1 MAKFYRYVYYITCQ
15 IRLPVNACLLLTRN
29 LPAGTMYQFIFF
41 ACSLLLLLGCS
52 PATVST
58 ITDQPGTKE
67 LPPAEILELVE
78 GNTLYIQSSE
88 EDSYLFFDPS
98 SRLFGKDLYANRD
111 TGRWDVSEDGQVCLK
126 MKSWW
131 YGDLKCYRIF
141 MRGDREKIFLA
152 NSADVVEYSA
162 VYFAGDSKH
171 LFVAPAAKKKSF
183 RKSARQR
190 QQQPTTS
197 SSEEQNNSRQ
207 QQKTEQYAVTEPTTT
222 DHASKDT
229 QATVKWVAK
238 NCPGCNMDGADLNKA
253 NLVEANLAGTNL
265 ANADLQM
272 ANLRRANLRGAN
284 LRNAVLKY
292 ANLPG
297 ANLQNADL
305 RGADLQ
311 GANLIR
317 ANLTGAK
324 LDGANLQEAHID
336 GTIGLN

>member
-1 MAKFYRYVYYITCQ
+1 MAKLYRYVYYIACR

-29 LPAGTMYQFIFF
+29 LPVRTMYQFISL
-41 ACSLLLLLGCS
+41 ACAILLLFGCS

-58 ITDQPGTKE
+58 ITNQPGTKE
-67 LPPAEILELVE
+67 LAPAEILELVE

-131 YGDLKCYRIF
+131 YGDLKCYRVF
-141 MRGDREKIFLA
+141 LRGDHEKIYLA
-152 NSADVVEYSA
+152 NNADVVEYSA

-171 LFVAPAAKKKSF
+171 LFVAPTAKKKSF
-183 RKSARQR
+183 RKSARN
-190 QQQPTTS
+190 QQQQATPPS
-197 SSEEQNNSRQ
+197 PEEQHNSRQ
-207 QQKTEQYAVTEPTTT
+207 QQKAQRYGVTEPTTT
-222 DHASKDT
+222 NNGSKDT

-238 NCPGCNMDGADLNKA
+238 NCPGCNMAGADLNKA
-253 NLVEANLAGTNL
+253 NLVEANLAGANL
-265 ANADLQM
+265 ADADLQM
-272 ANLRRANLRGAN
+272 ANLRRANLQGAN

-305 RGADLQ
+305 RDANLQ

-324 LDGANLQEAHID
+324 LNGANLQEAHID
-336 GTIGLN
+336 GIIGLH